1 MYILI
6 LTIILGSGSPAI
18 TNIVGFKNLKECKAA
33 GKQYVNENSAV
44 FGKDFKLIKAGV
56 YAKYT
61 CIHQSF

>member
-6 LTIILGSGSPAI
+6 LTIMIGNSPAI
-18 TNIVGFKNLKECKAA
+18 TNISGFKNLKECESA

-44 FGKDFKLIKAGV
+44 FDKDFKLVKAGV

-61 CIHQSF
+61 CIYQSK